1 MIAFL
6 DGTLAGKT
14 LNTAYL
20 NVNGVGFAVVM
31 SATDISKLP
40 EKDSRVQVFTYLSV
54 RDDGFT
60 LYGFLTQDEKSIFE
74 ELISVSGIGPNVALA
89 ALSTLKPAEIASAIS
104 AQDIQVI
111 SSIPGV
117 GKKTAQRI
125 ILELQGSI
133 VLTEEVNLFT
143 EAAQNEKQR
152 LKGAHEALLS
162 MGFTS
167 QEADLALQGAPE
179 DARSDS
185 ALLQY
190 ALKRLGG

>member
-14 LNTAYL
+14 LNTAYIR
-20 NVNGVGFAVVM
+20 VNGVGFAVVM
-31 SATDISKLP
+31 AASDISKLP
-40 EKDSRVQVFTYLSV
+40 EKDAQIQVFTYLNV
-54 RDDGFT
+54 REDGLT
-60 LYGFLTQDEKSIFE
+60 LYGFLTQDEKAIFE
-74 ELISVSGIGPNVALA
+74 KLISVSGIGPKVALA
-89 ALSTLKPAEIASAIS
+89 ALSTLKPQEIASAIT
-104 AQDIQVI
+104 AQDLQVI

-133 VLTEEVNLFT
+133 VLTEEVNLIN
-143 EAAQNEKQR
+143 EAAQSEKLR
-152 LKGAHEALLS
+152 LKGAYEALLS
-162 MGFTS
+162 MGFSS
-167 QEADLALQGAPE
+167 QEADIALQGAPE